1 MAYHYQERSAES
13 YAKQLKKIQKEISN
27 IINSME
33 NSNEEDVYEETD
45 KEHSTYKTEGFN
57 NNIQL
62 KRKRK
67 HHTSRSEAASRL
79 SDDNTMITNIP
90 NDNKFTSSE

>member
-1 MAYHYQERSAES
+1 MAYRYQERSVES
-13 YAKQLKKIQKEISN
+13 YAKELKRIQKEISN
-27 IINSME
+27 IVSCME
-33 NSNEEDVYEETD
+33 HDNEEDIYEETD

-79 SDDNTMITNIP
+79 SDDQTMITNIP
-90 NDNKFTSSE
+90 NDNKLTNSE

>member
-33 NSNEEDVYEETD
+33 NDEEDVYEETD

-57 NNIQL
+57 NNIHL
-62 KRKRK
+62 KRKHHR
-67 HHTSRSEAASRL
+67 HTSRSEAASRL
-79 SDDNTMITNIP
+79 SDDQTMITKTPSDIERN
-90 NDNKFTSSE
+90 NE